1 MKENYYKIEYQ
12 TPDSETFMII
22 SERSFA
28 QSAKPGFNPPF
39 NNETNW

>member
-12 TPDSETFMII
+12 SPDSETFMIVPEG
-22 SERSFA
+22 SLA
-28 QSAKPGFNPPF
+28 DSAKPGFNPPF